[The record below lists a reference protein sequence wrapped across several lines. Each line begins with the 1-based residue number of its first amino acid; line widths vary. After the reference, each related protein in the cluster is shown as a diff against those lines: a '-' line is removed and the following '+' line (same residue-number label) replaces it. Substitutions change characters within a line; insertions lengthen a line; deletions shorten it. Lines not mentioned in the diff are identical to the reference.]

1 MVVYIGSSPRK
12 VPVDEWGSKIGKGRK
27 PIKGGYIEQGTT
39 VAAEAQ
45 SCWRTLGNCR
55 THIQVCHLRGM
66 KTGVFTLNSNLSL
79 AEGYSWRHHWPPHGS
94 STENLKRKSFGA

>member
-1 MVVYIGSSPRK
+1 MVVYIGSNPRK

-45 SCWRTLGNCR
+45 SCCR

-66 KTGVFTLNSNLSL
+66 KTGVFTPNSNLSL
-79 AEGYSWRHHWPPHGS
+79 AEGYSWRHRWPPHGS
-94 STENLKRKSFGA
+94 STENLKRKSYGA